1 MKKILPVLIILLAV
15 FFLFGQANP
24 GDTNGITPNEIKVGS
39 FQALSGPLASMGI
52 SVKKG
57 MDSYF
62 NWINSNGGIYGR
74 KINLIVS
81 DDAFNPSNTVIEVKK
96 LVESDKVFALMCGL
110 GAPGNLAIMD
120 YVESQKVPYIY
131 QAAGAGSLTI
141 PPKRYIF
148 GVQPNYTT
156 EGAIAV
162 KYLVEQKKAKR
173 IAFVYR
179 NADDGKEEYASV
191 KKALAER
198 KMPLVAE
205 IPVEASATD
214 FSTQIV
220 KLMSSNVDSI
230 IVMLFI
236 PQSSNFVKQA
246 KQLGLTSQNYLVS
259 YPNADPTFAAIAGP
273 AAVGV
278 ESLAWVSVDFAD
290 PKAHFIEVYQA
301 SFQSEIPNAYAVA
314 GMIAAEI
321 FTEGLKRAGK
331 DLTREKLIAAME
343 TFNGWVGKISP
354 QITYGP
360 ISVKKDQARLGVV
373 TMYVL
378 KFKPD
383 GTMEKVSDWIKL

>member
-1 MKKILPVLIILLAV
+1 
-15 FFLFGQANP
+15 
-24 GDTNGITPNEIKVGS
+24 
-39 FQALSGPLASMGI
+39 
-52 SVKKG
+52 
-57 MDSYF
+57 
-62 NWINSNGGIYGR
+62 
-74 KINLIVS
+74 
-81 DDAFNPSNTVIEVKK
+81 
-96 LVESDKVFALMCGL
+96 
-110 GAPGNLAIMD
+110 
-120 YVESQKVPYIY
+120 
-131 QAAGAGSLTI
+131 
-141 PPKRYIF
+141 
-148 GVQPNYTT
+148 
-156 EGAIAV
+156 
-162 KYLVEQKKAKR
+162 
-173 IAFVYR
+173 
-179 NADDGKEEYASV
+179 
-191 KKALAER
+191 
-198 KMPLVAE
+198 
-205 IPVEASATD
+205 
-214 FSTQIV
+214 
-220 KLMSSNVDSI
+220 I

-259 YPNADPTFAAIAGP
+259 YANADPTFAAIAGP